1 VLTLC
6 GSHNPTP
13 STFSSLTPPL
23 SHGHG
28 GWSHGRLLLQ
38 LPPRLIPPVLLS
50 SVPSLSASDGPP
62 SLTSLPAQ
70 SLTTTSVAGMLSSPR
85 CRLPFSPLWPPPPR
99 LPAAALRRPYPHRR
113 AAAMVRPSCPSRA
126 AMARPSRP
134 TPAAAVRHSPFV
146 SLAGSRGLAFSPR
159 VGDRGRP
166 LQPGRLHAA
175 SPARGHG
182 WTKLPATSTPAAHP
196 VSSAPHLRAM
206 EPGEESTHPTSGLQ
220 IVASLPTLGSTCC
233 CQWLLLTRTRPAATA
248 SPPVRSP
255 NLARALA
262 GGELPCTHPPEAL
275 LLHRPVSSC
284 RQVDLDGRRRTYA
297 VVLERAMVVLTWVG
311 PAYHRVPC

>member
-1 VLTLC
+1 MYSVNFVWV
-6 GSHNPTP
+6 SQSNPIH
-13 STFSSLTPPL
+13 FLL
-23 SHGHG
+23 SHAT
-28 GWSHGRLLLQ
+28 S
-38 LPPRLIPPVLLS
+38 LPWPWRMEPRPAPAPAAAQADPARS
-50 SVPSLSASDGPP
+50 PKQRAVPLGSDGPP

-196 VSSAPHLRAM
+196 VSSAPPPPCNGARGGVHTSHIRPADRGLAADVGLYLLLSMASPHPDAPRGDGLAARTLPQPRPRARRRRAALHAPAGSSPLAPTGIVVPASGPRWTSPHLR
-206 EPGEESTHPTSGLQ
+206 
-220 IVASLPTLGSTCC
+220 
-233 CQWLLLTRTRPAATA
+233 RRP
-248 SPPVRSP
+248 
-255 NLARALA
+255 
-262 GGELPCTHPPEAL
+262 
-275 LLHRPVSSC
+275 
-284 RQVDLDGRRRTYA
+284 
-297 VVLERAMVVLTWVG
+297 
-311 PAYHRVPC
+311 